1 MSRRLLRWVLPHPIL
16 SAWLWLMWLLLEQSA
31 RPGPLLVGLVVALLG
46 GRAMAMLQPQRVRI
60 RRPGLI
66 LKLAGAV
73 LVDVA
78 RSNLAVALVVLKP
91 RPERHAGFIRVPLA
105 LRNPNALAALACI
118 MTATPGTAWVE
129 FDVEDGELL
138 LHVLDLVDEADWVR
152 IVKDRYEQP
161 LLEIFQ

>member
-1 MSRRLLRWVLPHPIL
+1 MRWILPHPIL
-16 SAWLWLMWLLLEQSA
+16 STGLLLMWLLLEQTL
-31 RPGPLLVGLVVALLG
+31 RPGPLLVGLVVAFFGGHALG
-46 GRAMAMLQPQRVRI
+46 LLQPERMRI

-66 LKLAGAV
+66 LRLAGRV

-105 LRNPNALAALACI
+105 LRDPNALAALACI

-129 FDVEDGELL
+129 FDLEDGELL
-138 LHVLDLVDEADWVR
+138 LHVLDLVDEGEWLR
-152 IVKDRYEQP
+152 IVKERYEQP